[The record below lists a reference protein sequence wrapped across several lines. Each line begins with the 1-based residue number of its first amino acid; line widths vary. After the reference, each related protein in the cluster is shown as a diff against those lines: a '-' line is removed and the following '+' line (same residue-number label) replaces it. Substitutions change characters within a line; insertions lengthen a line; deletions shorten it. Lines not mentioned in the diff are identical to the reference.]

1 MAHEELRKA
10 VLTKLEGPGWTT
22 ARAVL
27 AIAGSD
33 MDEEETR
40 RVEETM
46 LELAKEGKVQLWTL
60 ILDADKSEMLVA
72 ALPTLELDKELE
84 KRQAWAKA
92 VRYAAP
98 EE

>member
-1 MAHEELRKA
+1 MAHEELKKA

-27 AIAGSD
+27 AIIGSEV
-33 MDEEETR
+33 DEEVTR
-40 RVEETM
+40 RVEEAM
-46 LELAKEGKVQLWTL
+46 REMAEEGQVELWKL

-72 ALPTLELDKELE
+72 ALPGLELDKELE

-92 VRYAAP
+92 VRYAAA

>member
-1 MAHEELRKA
+1 MAHEELKKA

-27 AIAGSD
+27 AIVGSD
-33 MDEEETR
+33 IDEKETR
-40 RVEETM
+40 QVEEAM
-46 LELAKEGKVQLWTL
+46 LELAEDGKVQLWTL

-72 ALPTLELDKELE
+72 ALPGLELDKELE

-92 VRYAAP
+92 VRYTAP
-98 EE
+98 DK